1 MFGELVMN
9 CSHVNNTKPQPDSTR
24 SKDA

>member
-9 CSHVNNTKPQPDSTR
+9 CSHVNNTKPQPDGTR